1 VILVDTS
8 VWIDHL
14 HRRDPALTELL
25 DGDEVGVHPVVV
37 EELALGNIRQRREFL
52 TLLGNLRSFPVL
64 RHDELLALVDRHRL
78 WGGGLSA
85 ADAHV
90 MGSVLLAPGARLW
103 TRDKRLANACRSVG
117 VSLFTG

>member
-1 VILVDTS
+1 MVDTS

-14 HRRDPALTELL
+14 HRSDPALTELL
-25 DGDEVGVHPVVV
+25 DGDEIGVHPVVV

-103 TRDKRLANACRSVG
+103 TRDKQLANACRSVG
-117 VSLFTG
+117 VALFTG

>member
-1 VILVDTS
+1 MILVDTS

-14 HRRDPALTELL
+14 HRSDPALTELL
-25 DGDEVGVHPVVV
+25 DGDEIGVHPVVV

-103 TRDKRLANACRSVG
+103 TRDKQLANACRSVG
-117 VSLFTG
+117 VALFTG